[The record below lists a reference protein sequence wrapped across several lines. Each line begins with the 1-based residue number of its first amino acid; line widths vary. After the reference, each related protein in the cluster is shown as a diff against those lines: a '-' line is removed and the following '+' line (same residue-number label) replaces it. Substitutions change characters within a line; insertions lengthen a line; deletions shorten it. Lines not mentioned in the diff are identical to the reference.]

1 MATRIQLRR
10 DTEANW
16 TSNNPTLAEGE
27 VAIST
32 DLQKIKI
39 GNGTF
44 GWSQL
49 SYINLT
55 PTEVQTQ
62 INSAVANLIDSS
74 PTVLNTL
81 NEIAAAINDDP
92 TFFTTVATNLSN
104 HESDTTSIHGISN
117 TANLVYTNDAR
128 LTDSRTP
135 TDNSVT
141 SAKIANGAILDEDIN
156 ASAAISPSK
165 ISGTAVVN
173 NDARLSDSRT
183 PTAHAASHGSGQS
196 DPLTLSQ
203 SQITNLTTDL
213 SAKSPLASPTL
224 TGTVTVPAPINPTD
238 AATKQYVDSV
248 AEGLHIHESAAT
260 ATTANITDLSTPPAS
275 IDGVTLTN
283 NMRVLVKNQSNTAQ
297 NGIYVYSTSTGQ
309 LSRASDFDA
318 AAEIDGGDF
327 VFVSGGTNNND
338 TGWVQT
344 EPVVNVG
351 TDPISFTQF
360 SGAGTYTS
368 GTGLLLT
375 GTVFSNTGVL
385 SLTGT
390 TNEISVSASTG
401 NITLSIPSEIAR
413 LSSPT
418 FTGTPAA
425 PTAAVDTNTTQ
436 VATTAYVVGQG
447 YLKSATASST
457 YAPLE
462 SPTLTGTPSAITA
475 TAGTNTTQ
483 IATTA
488 FVQNAVKTV
497 VIDTKTESYTL
508 ILSDAGETIEMN
520 IESANNL
527 TIPLSSSVN
536 FPIGTTVSIIQYGAG
551 QTTIVPSSG
560 VTLRSK
566 NNALKVNTQY
576 SGATLYKR
584 GTDEWVVFG
593 DLVA

>member
-104 HESDTTSIHGISN
+104 HEADTTSIHGISN

-165 ISGTAVVN
+165 ISGTAVVT

-213 SAKSPLASPTL
+213 SAKSPIDSPTFTGVPAAPTATLGTNTTQIATTAFVKAETAALVDSAPATLDTLNELAAALGDDANFSTTISTSIGNKANVDSPTL
-224 TGTVTVPAPINPTD
+224 
-238 AATKQYVDSV
+238 
-248 AEGLHIHESAAT
+248 
-260 ATTANITDLSTPPAS
+260 
-275 IDGVTLTN
+275 
-283 NMRVLVKNQSNTAQ
+283 
-297 NGIYVYSTSTGQ
+297 
-309 LSRASDFDA
+309 
-318 AAEIDGGDF
+318 
-327 VFVSGGTNNND
+327 
-338 TGWVQT
+338 
-344 EPVVNVG
+344 
-351 TDPISFTQF
+351 
-360 SGAGTYTS
+360 
-368 GTGLLLT
+368 
-375 GTVFSNTGVL
+375 
-385 SLTGT
+385 
-390 TNEISVSASTG
+390 
-401 NITLSIPSEIAR
+401 
-413 LSSPT
+413 
-418 FTGTPAA
+418 TGTPAA

-462 SPTLTGTPSAITA
+462 SPTLTGTPAATTA

-483 IATTA
+483 LATTA